1 MRFLHQTTSSIN
13 HEILSAFDMR
23 LEVRGI
29 FLDISKAFDKVWH
42 DGLIFKV
49 RQNGICGEIINI
61 LEGFLSGRKQ
71 RVVLNGQCSSWA
83 DIHAGVPQGS
93 ILGSLLFFIYMNDLS
108 NDIKSKCKLF
118 ADDTSLFSVVHDI
131 NTSANDLNHDLEKNS
146 ESAFQWELK
155 FHPDSTK
162 QAQGIIFSRKKT
174 VFIHPLVSFNKT
186 LVNSSASHKH
196 LGMILRSN

>member
-13 HEILSAFDMR
+13 HEILSAFDMGI
-23 LEVRGI
+23 EVPGI

-49 RQNGICGEIINI
+49 RQNGICGEITNI

-83 DIHAGVPQGS
+83 DIHVGVPQGS
-93 ILGSLLFFIYMNDLS
+93 ILGPLLFFIYMNDLS

-118 ADDTSLFSVVHDI
+118 TDDTSFFSVVHDFD
-131 NTSANDLNHDLEKNS
+131 TSANDLNHDLEKIS
-146 ESAFQWELK
+146 EWAFQWKLN
-155 FHPDSTK
+155 
-162 QAQGIIFSRKKT
+162 
-174 VFIHPLVSFNKT
+174 FNRDPT
-186 LVNSSASHKH
+186 
-196 LGMILRSN
+196 